1 MNTFQIGSIVNK
13 QKYLRDHIFEKLQ
26 QAIYSGKLKSGE
38 RVTEKKVAEELGVSR
53 TPVREAL
60 YRLTSLGLIKM
71 IPHRGFLISRWSSKE
86 IEDVIELR
94 SVLEAFAG
102 RLAIRH
108 ISEKEI
114 DELKDLINKMRKA
127 VSKGDVIKASC
138 LNSLFHDKIV
148 HASRN
153 KELSEVMEPIKNKI
167 YHFRIISISTPNRL
181 KKSFEEHKKILDA
194 IINKDIEL
202 AQALISQHIKKIGLI
217 IKGKIKEK
225 EEQKMIKP

>member
-38 RVTEKKVAEELGVSR
+38 RLTEKKIAEELGVSR

-127 VSKGDVIKASC
+127 VSKRDVIKASC

-148 HASRN
+148 LASRN

-194 IINKDIEL
+194 IINKDSEL
-202 AQALISQHIKKIGLI
+202 AQELISQHIKKVGLI

-225 EEQKMIKP
+225 EEQKMIKS